1 MHLLSTVD
9 QIKQGLDEMTKSERK
24 VAAYFLGHPNDFAF
38 YTLDKIAAQI
48 GVSTTTVLRFC
59 RRLEFEGFKD
69 FQEKL
74 RTDIKHQPNLP
85 EKFQRTAEYSASNE
99 LLNKTVQTGILCLR
113 QSFQEI
119 PCDALEDALKRISS
133 ARRVF
138 TFGMKESYALAHY
151 LYTRLLAV
159 RKDVY
164 ILNAGYNAEV
174 ESILSL
180 TEEDVCVVF
189 AFHRYSAQTLQILP
203 MLRRQGA
210 AVIVITS
217 EPFDQVEPYATLLL
231 PCRVDAGGIKN
242 TAIAPIC
249 LSDYLCNAVAVLRGN
264 DALEH
269 MRKQEALYRSISTLG
284 S

>member
-217 EPFDQVEPYATLLL
+217 EPFDQVESYATLLL